1 MGTIRRLAP
10 PALKVALAAL
20 VVFFVVRNVPLK
32 LSDMESF
39 LAHANVQFY
48 ASLLV
53 FAFFLML
60 QAGIWVLIVNA
71 AGAEAVRRKAG
82 VRLGLLQGLRIFI
95 DSQFGKYLPGGFWN
109 YAGRVVLASRAGVP
123 LDAQLSSIV
132 YENVLL
138 VSAALCYALIL
149 LVSLNI
155 APVLCVVAV
164 LAAFVLA
171 YVYYDGS
178 LALVRRLLAI
188 ASRWRQLRRVTGRFS
203 SVAGTGVSASVPEGG
218 PGTGAGALLS
228 RNRFFGYLLCFLASH
243 FVMGIAFW
251 MLTNSFGRGG
261 IGIAYAAGTFATA
274 WLLGLFSPL
283 PGGLGVREG
292 VLVYFLSLRLG
303 AETAL
308 SISVIARLWNM
319 MAEVLF
325 WAVVRA
331 AGYLTRRVR
340 SYDDA

>member
-1 MGTIRRLAP
+1 MAS
-10 PALKVALAAL
+10 PALKVALVAL

-39 LAHANVQFY
+39 LAHASVQFY
-48 ASLLV
+48 ASMLV
-53 FAFFLML
+53 FSFFLML

-95 DSQFGKYLPGGFWN
+95 DSQFAKYLPGGFWN

-155 APVLCVVAV
+155 APVLCIVAV
-164 LAAFVLA
+164 LAAFALA
-171 YVYYDGS
+171 YVYYDRS
-178 LALVRRLLAI
+178 LALVRRLFAV
-188 ASRWRQLRRVTGRFS
+188 ASRWRLLRRAAAKFS
-203 SVAGTGVSASVPEGG
+203 AIAGTNASDAVPEGEAGTGAV
-218 PGTGAGALLS
+218 LS
-228 RNRFFGYLLCFLASH
+228 RNRFFGYLICFLGSH
-243 FVMGIAFW
+243 FIMGIAFW
-251 MLTNSFGRGG
+251 MLTNSFGRGS

-292 VLVYFLSLRLG
+292 FLVYFLSLRLG

-308 SISVIARLWNM
+308 YISVIARLWNM
-319 MAEVLF
+319 MAEVMF

-340 SYDDA
+340 SYDEA

>member
-1 MGTIRRLAP
+1 MGAIRRLAS
-10 PALKVALAAL
+10 PALKVALVAL

-48 ASLLV
+48 ASMLV
-53 FAFFLML
+53 FSFFLML

-82 VRLGLLQGLRIFI
+82 VKLGLLQGLRIFI
-95 DSQFGKYLPGGFWN
+95 DSQFAKYLPGGFWN

-155 APVLCVVAV
+155 APVLCIVAV
-164 LAAFVLA
+164 LAAFALA
-171 YVYYDGS
+171 YVYYDKS
-178 LALVRRLLAI
+178 LALVRRLFAV
-188 ASRWRQLRRVTGRFS
+188 ASRWRLLRRAAAKFS
-203 SVAGTGVSASVPEGG
+203 AIAGTNASDALPEGEAGTGAV
-218 PGTGAGALLS
+218 LS
-228 RNRFFGYLLCFLASH
+228 RNRFFGYLMCFLGSH
-243 FVMGIAFW
+243 FIMGIAFW
-251 MLTNSFGRGG
+251 MLTNSFGRGS

-292 VLVYFLSLRLG
+292 FLVYFLSLRLG

-308 SISVIARLWNM
+308 YISVIARLWNM
-319 MAEVLF
+319 MAEAMF

-340 SYDDA
+340 SYDEA